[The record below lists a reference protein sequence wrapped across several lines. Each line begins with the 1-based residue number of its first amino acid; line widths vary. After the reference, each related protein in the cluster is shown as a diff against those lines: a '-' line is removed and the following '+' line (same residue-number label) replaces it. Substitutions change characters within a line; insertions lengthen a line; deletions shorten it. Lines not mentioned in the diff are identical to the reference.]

1 MGDLALPGRS
11 STGLALRAPRSS
23 DEVLAKLV
31 AKGSTRAFGLL
42 YRRHH
47 QGLYRYCL
55 AIVRDEQDA
64 QDALQNAMLRALQAL
79 QSSER
84 DLAVRPWLFR
94 IAHNEAVSWLR
105 RRGRD
110 ARLAQ
115 RMQPPAD
122 TIENP
127 IESRERVAALLLDL
141 KTLTERQRSALVMRE
156 LSGLSN
162 EEISAVL
169 SISPGA
175 AKQAVFE
182 ARCALQDLDEGRAMD
197 CEQVRRLI
205 SDGDRR
211 VLRGRRIEGHL
222 RACRSCREFDAAIAT
237 RGRAL
242 HALAPPLP
250 AAAAALV
257 LERVAAHALGGG
269 HAAGV
274 AAASRLAVG
283 KSGVASLGVK
293 GLAAGAAVVAVAAAG
308 GARVALTGASHAHRH
323 SGGPAL
329 RAHSNSLTRDAV
341 APTYPTRSAGT
352 LPPGRSPAKQPRA
365 GAALGAT
372 GVPVI
377 SPSQPPSLEF
387 RSSGRSTHSRAGGRG
402 ALSGA
407 RGHGGNGSPQARRHE
422 PARVAHGHQGK
433 HAAAS
438 HPSAQAP
445 GAHHRPEG
453 APSKPPAPAAGGQRQ
468 AGRSPGPASPVEL
481 PSAPEALTSAP

>member
-1 MGDLALPGRS
+1 MDNLALPDRRPA
-11 STGLALRAPRSS
+11 GLALGAFPSS

-47 QGLYRYCL
+47 QALYRYCL

-64 QDALQNAMLRALQAL
+64 QDVLQTAMLRALRAL
-79 QSSER
+79 QSSGR

-110 ARLAQ
+110 VRLAQ
-115 RMQPPAD
+115 RLQPPAEE
-122 TIENP
+122 IENP

-211 VLRGRRIEGHL
+211 VLRGRRIDGHL
-222 RACRSCREFDAAIAT
+222 RACRSCREF
-237 RGRAL
+237 
-242 HALAPPLP
+242 
-250 AAAAALV
+250 
-257 LERVAAHALGGG
+257 
-269 HAAGV
+269 
-274 AAASRLAVG
+274 
-283 KSGVASLGVK
+283 
-293 GLAAGAAVVAVAAAG
+293 
-308 GARVALTGASHAHRH
+308 
-323 SGGPAL
+323 
-329 RAHSNSLTRDAV
+329 
-341 APTYPTRSAGT
+341 
-352 LPPGRSPAKQPRA
+352 
-365 GAALGAT
+365 
-372 GVPVI
+372 
-377 SPSQPPSLEF
+377 
-387 RSSGRSTHSRAGGRG
+387 
-402 ALSGA
+402 
-407 RGHGGNGSPQARRHE
+407 HE
-422 PARVAHGHQGK
+422 A
-433 HAAAS
+433 
-438 HPSAQAP
+438 
-445 GAHHRPEG
+445 
-453 APSKPPAPAAGGQRQ
+453 
-468 AGRSPGPASPVEL
+468 
-481 PSAPEALTSAP
+481 